1 MTVTEYPKEK
11 LARDTHPA
19 YKHTS
24 EQHRRRLLAT
34 GGVSASIPSDSMS
47 EKDATDSIH
56 VCCSLDGM
64 SEESLQ
70 Y

>member
-47 EKDATDSIH
+47 EKDATDSI
-56 VCCSLDGM
+56 
-64 SEESLQ
+64 
-70 Y
+70 